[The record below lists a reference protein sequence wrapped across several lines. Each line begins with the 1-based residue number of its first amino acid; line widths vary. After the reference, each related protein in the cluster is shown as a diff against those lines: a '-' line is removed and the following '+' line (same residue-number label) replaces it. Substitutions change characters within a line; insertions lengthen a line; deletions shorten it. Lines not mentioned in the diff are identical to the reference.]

1 MDLWVTEP
9 ESKPKTSIFNLQ
21 PDEISS
27 RLKNMNGFHFDD
39 QVWKIQE
46 CMIVTEQSTRQ
57 RGSGDQWA

>member
-21 PDEISS
+21 PDEISL
-27 RLKNMNGFHFDD
+27 RLKNVNGFHFDD

-46 CMIVTEQSTRQ
+46 YFYDSNRTKHKAKRQ
-57 RGSGDQWA
+57 W